1 MNGKERNVGVA
12 VKMPSQPCQ
21 NDKKCPFHGE
31 LRLHGRTF
39 VGNVVRIRLQ
49 KNALVSFERRVL
61 IPKYE
66 RYERRYTRIMCHNP
80 LCLGVK
86 ENDKVKIMETRK
98 LSKTKNFVIIEILNK
113 N

>member
-1 MNGKERNVGVA
+1 MNGKERNVGIA

-98 LSKTKNFVIIEILNK
+98 LSKTKNFVIIEVLR
-113 N
+113 